1 MNVAFYAP
9 MKPPGHKVPSGD
21 RRMARLFIAALRGG
35 GHRVTL
41 ASRLRAWDDG
51 TDPGRPAR
59 IRRRA
64 EAVADRL
71 IDRWRTGAGRPDAWF
86 TYHLYHKAPDWIGP
100 PVCGALDLPY
110 IAAEASYA
118 GKRATGPW
126 AEGLAATVTAL
137 GRADAAIAL
146 STVDE
151 AGLRRVVS
159 DPDRIVRMAP
169 FLDPAPFVR
178 AAARRE
184 PARRRL
190 WRDDPGPWLLAVGMM
205 RDGDKARSY
214 AMLAEALDRLGNRPW
229 RLAVAGDGPARD
241 MILARFRPERLMWLG
256 TQDLPGL
263 AETYAA
269 ADLLVWPAI
278 NEAFGM
284 ALLEAQAAGLPV
296 VAGDSGGV
304 PEIVR
309 HQRTGLV
316 TPAGDAA
323 AFAAA
328 IGRLLDRPDER
339 RAMGEAASRHI
350 QTDHGLDR
358 AATILDAVLR
368 DRLRIGHRLHRWGR
382 REC

>member
-1 MNVAFYAP
+1 MNIAFYAP
-9 MKPPGHKVPSGD
+9 MKPPGHAVPSGD
-21 RRMARLFIAALRGG
+21 RRMARLFMAALRRG
-35 GHRVTL
+35 GHRVAL

-59 IRRRA
+59 IRRRG
-64 EAVADRL
+64 EAVARRL
-71 IDRWRTGAGRPDAWF
+71 IDRWRAGTGRPDAWF

-100 PVCGALDLPY
+100 AVCGALDLPY

-118 GKRATGPW
+118 GKRASGPW
-126 AEGLAATVTAL
+126 AEGLAATVAAL

-146 STVDE
+146 SAVDE
-151 AGLRRVVS
+151 TGLRRVVA
-159 DPDRIVRMAP
+159 DPGRIVRMAP

-178 AAARRE
+178 AAGRRD
-184 PARRRL
+184 PVRRHL

-205 RDGDKARSY
+205 RQGDKARSY
-214 AMLAEALDRLGNRPW
+214 AVLAAALDRLGDRPW

-241 MILARFRPERLMWLG
+241 AILARFRSDRLLWLG
-256 TQDLPGL
+256 SQDLPAL

-269 ADLLVWPAI
+269 ADLMVWPAI

-309 HQRTGLV
+309 HERTGLV
-316 TPAGDAA
+316 TPAGDAD

-328 IGRLLDRPDER
+328 VARLLDRPDER
-339 RAMGEAASRHI
+339 RAMGAAASRHI
-350 QTDHGLDR
+350 RADHGLDR
-358 AATILDAVLR
+358 AAVLLDAVLQR
-368 DRLRIGHRLHRWGR
+368 VR
-382 REC
+382 R

>member
-1 MNVAFYAP
+1 MKVAFYAP
-9 MKPPGHKVPSGD
+9 MKPPGHAVPSGD
-21 RRMARLFIAALRGG
+21 RRMARLFMAALRRG

-64 EAVADRL
+64 EAVAHRL

-126 AEGLAATVTAL
+126 AEGLAATVAAL
-137 GRADAAIAL
+137 GRADAVVAL
-146 STVDE
+146 SAVDE
-151 AGLRRVVS
+151 VGLRRVVP
-159 DPDRIVRMAP
+159 DPGRIVRMAP

-178 AAARRE
+178 AAARRGS
-184 PARRRL
+184 ARRRL

-214 AMLAEALDRLGNRPW
+214 AVLAESLDRLGDRLGDRPW

-241 MILARFRPERLMWLG
+241 AVLARFRPERLKWLG
-256 TQDLPGL
+256 TLDLPAL
-263 AETYAA
+263 ADAYAA

-284 ALLEAQAAGLPV
+284 ALLEAQASGLPV

-309 HQRTGLV
+309 HERTGLV

-339 RAMGEAASRHI
+339 RAMGEAASRHVH
-350 QTDHGLDR
+350 TDHGLDR
-358 AATILDAVLR
+358 AAGLLDAVLKR
-368 DRLRIGHRLHRWGR
+368 VR
-382 REC
+382 R